1 MGHGSST
8 GDRVSDVHGASE
20 DQRKRHNRWWWPR
33 ALRRTSLD
41 DVGEHP
47 DYRFTLANERTFL
60 AWIRTALA
68 LVAGGVAVVQLVP
81 EFSGFEGGRHVLGVA
96 LIVLA
101 LVVSVACYRRW
112 QGNELALRLNQ
123 PLPASRL
130 PWLIAVGILIVSAF
144 ALLLVVLSNGGG
156 R

>member
-1 MGHGSST
+1 MSGTPDPAPEKSH
-8 GDRVSDVHGASE
+8 
-20 DQRKRHNRWWWPR
+20 RWWRWL
-33 ALRRTSLD
+33 AGGNSLE

-81 EFSGFEGGRHVLGVA
+81 EFSLAGGRRVLGIP
-96 LIVLA
+96 LILLA
-101 LVVSVACYRRW
+101 IVVSGASYRRW
-112 QGNELALRLNQ
+112 QRNELALRFNQ

-130 PWLIAVGILIVSAF
+130 PWLVAVG
-144 ALLLVVLSNGGG
+144 LLLVGALALILVLFSNGGG
-156 R
+156 K

>member
-1 MGHGSST
+1 M
-8 GDRVSDVHGASE
+8 SDVHGASE
-20 DQRKRHNRWWWPR
+20 DRPKPRNRWWWPR
-33 ALRRTSLD
+33 PLRRTSLD

-47 DYRFTLANERTFL
+47 DYRFTLANERTLL

-101 LVVSVACYRRW
+101 LVVSVASYRRW
-112 QGNELALRLNQ
+112 QGNQLALRLNQ

-130 PWLIAVGILIVSAF
+130 PWLIAFGVLIVSAF